1 MCVFTSYTGILSLS
15 LFIDVFVC
23 MEYDLFICLYLF
35 YVYNSIYLLFYL
47 IILFITYYFAF
58 ILLLYYYFDYYIFL
72 YIPQFFFSP
81 VDIFAISILEA
92 ILGHLFSVCMYN
104 IFFSLC

>member
-1 MCVFTSYTGILSLS
+1 MCIIVFIYYFIL
-15 LFIDVFVC
+15 I
-23 MEYDLFICLYLF
+23 I
-35 YVYNSIYLLFYL
+35 NL
-47 IILFITYYFAF
+47 ITILFIYAF
-58 ILLLYYYFDYYIFL
+58 IILLLFLIIIYIFI

>member
-1 MCVFTSYTGILSLS
+1 M
-15 LFIDVFVC
+15 FVC

-35 YVYNSIYLLFYL
+35 YVYNSIYLLFY
-47 IILFITYYFAF
+47 FNYYFDYNIIFLCIHYF
-58 ILLLYYYFDYYIFL
+58 IIIFDYYIFFI
-72 YIPQFFFSP
+72 YIPQIFFSP

-92 ILGHLFSVCMYN
+92 ILGHLFSVCMHN